1 MLIRW
6 FAALSRYYFSLLVWI
21 FYLYYINHSIIHTK
35 TNFYTSLF
43 FIFQYAAPT
52 QVPSQTQR
60 TRTPTPPTTPFYKN
74 SPNPAKNF
82 TNSPNLNPRC
92 RCSGVQPCGKKC
104 GWHHSSNALWREL
117 ENSPFNK
124 RKNKEVAW

>member
-1 MLIRW
+1 MQLSLDTIFLFWCGFFISATLIT
-6 FAALSRYYFSLLVWI
+6 LL
-21 FYLYYINHSIIHTK
+21 YILRLTSIPL
-35 TNFYTSLF
+35 SLF
-43 FIFQYAAPT
+43 IFHCAAPT

-82 TNSPNLNPRC
+82 TNSPNSNPRC

-124 RKNKEVAW
+124 RKNKEVA